1 MGALGSWSFRPFA
14 AESKH
19 RQQLALDIC
28 VFTDTDIDRDRE
40 RETDTHKESMKMQP
54 LLIFL
59 SLHFL
64 AAHLV
69 LVSASASALSVC
81 VCVCLCLCLCLC
93 VFVCL
98 PILSARCRIN
108 LLATLCLAKVASRLR
123 GAASHAPKASLN
135 LLSTISHL
143 QTLLLNHLL
152 QMKMQ

>member
-28 VFTDTDIDRDRE
+28 VFTHTDIDRE
-40 RETDTHKESMKMQP
+40 RETDTHNESMKMQP

-59 SLHFL
+59 SLHFWQL
-64 AAHLV
+64 IWSWYLHPHL
-69 LVSASASALSVC
+69 LYLC
-81 VCVCLCLCLCLC
+81 VCVCLCLCLCA
-93 VFVCL
+93 FVCL